1 MPAYLIADVE
11 VKNAEAY
18 QEYSAQVPATIEQF
32 GGRFLVRGGISQ
44 VLEGNWHPHRTV
56 VIEFPD
62 AETLSRWYF
71 SDAYQ
76 AIIGIRE
83 INADSSVITIEGV

>member
-32 GGRFLVRGGISQ
+32 GGKFLVRGGISQ

-62 AETLSRWYF
+62 QETLSRWYF

-83 INADSSVITIEGV
+83 INTVSSVITIEGV